1 MASIH
6 SSPGRTKFGAD
17 PVAYDFARPEYS
29 EALFGWL
36 AERARLNAQSDC
48 LEIGAGTGHAT
59 LPVLAMPVRYL
70 MAIEP
75 DPRLAVRLR
84 EKAGHDPRLV
94 VEEERFETAIIPQ
107 AFFDV
112 AFAATSFHW
121 VPRMKSLAKVR
132 DALKPGGRFAMWWH
146 VYHNA
151 AKPDAFDIATT
162 HLFNGLEQDLEA
174 TSGRPP
180 FALDAASRTGE
191 LRSAGFTDIEHQL
204 FQQQLTFSPERLAAL
219 YGTFSRVHMAPE
231 PTRDHLLSEVSGI
244 AREQFGGEVRRTI
257 ITSAFIARR
266 P

>member
-59 LPVLAMPVRYL
+59 LPVLALPVRYI

-75 DPRLAVRLR
+75 DPRLAARLR
-84 EKAGHDPRLV
+84 EKAGNDPRLV

-121 VPRMKSLAKVR
+121 LPRMKSLAKVR

-151 AKPDAFDIATT
+151 ARPDAFDIATS
-162 HLFNGLEQDLEA
+162 HLFNGLEQDPEA

-191 LRSAGFTDIEHQL
+191 LRSAGFEEIEHQL
-204 FQQQLTFSPERLAAL
+204 FEQTVTFSPERLAAL
-219 YGTFSRVHMAPE
+219 YGTFSRVRMAPE
-231 PTRDHLLSEVSGI
+231 GTRSQLLSEVERV
-244 AREQFGGEVRRTI
+244 AREQFGGAVTRTI
-257 ITSAFIARR
+257 ATSAFAGRN
-266 P
+266 

>member
-1 MASIH
+1 MASIY

-17 PVAYDFARPEYS
+17 PVAYDYARPEYS

-59 LPVLAMPVRYL
+59 LPVLALPVRYV

-75 DPRLAVRLR
+75 DLRLAARLR
-84 EKAGHDPRLV
+84 EKAGNDPRLV

-121 VPRMKSLAKVR
+121 LPRMKSLAKVR
-132 DALKPGGRFAMWWH
+132 DALKPNGRFAMWWH

-151 AKPDAFDIATT
+151 AKPDAFDAATA
-162 HLFNGLEQDLEA
+162 HLFNGLEQDPEA

-180 FALDAASRTGE
+180 FALDVASRTGE
-191 LRSAGFTDIEHQL
+191 LRSAGFEEIEHQL
-204 FQQQLTFSPERLAAL
+204 FEQKITFSPERIAAL
-219 YGTFSRVHMAPE
+219 YGTFSRVGMAPE
-231 PTRDHLLSEVSGI
+231 ETRDQLLSEVSRI
-244 AREQFGGEVRRTI
+244 AREQFGGAVVRTI
-257 ITSAFIARR
+257 VTSAFAGRK
-266 P
+266 